1 MQKSEFRVQNWW
13 LLESYLSLFPLP
25 IPLQFL
31 TFPYSFLIRRNKLP
45 HQGKTRY
52 NGENILFMDLRQ
64 YFAQNAL
71 ASDDLVIN
79 NLGYAS
85 LATTTV
91 VPQEIPFSPS
101 LPRRLWHV
109 GKSLSRF
116 VITTCLIFGVIQIS
130 INYPAYKQ
138 QYDFFREKQLS
149 IKDPQKEILKSL
161 QKAPVNDSISTTQ
174 VAEAATSNSVEE
186 SFGTRQEVI
195 NYNNF
200 ELSPSDNRIVIGKIG
215 KNVPVVNVPET
226 KLVNGDYAGLE
237 KDIQATLLKGI
248 VHYPGTAS
256 PGEIGNTFFTGHSSN
271 YVWIKSAYNDVFALL
286 EEMVVGD
293 KVTVYWQ
300 GKKFIYQVYDIK
312 VVSPSETWVLQQSG
326 NEYPSIMT
334 LMTCTPV
341 GTSLKRLIIRSKQ
354 IYPDPSTNRSPNSS
368 VIASPTNL
376 VSS

>member
-1 MQKSEFRVQNWW
+1 
-13 LLESYLSLFPLP
+13 
-25 IPLQFL
+25 
-31 TFPYSFLIRRNKLP
+31 
-45 HQGKTRY
+45 
-52 NGENILFMDLRQ
+52 MDLRE
-64 YFAQNAL
+64 YFRQNAL
-71 ASDDLVIN
+71 SEDDLVIN
-79 NLGYAS
+79 NLGYPR
-85 LATTTV
+85 LAANNAYAEAISAPV
-91 VPQEIPFSPS
+91 S
-101 LPRRLWHV
+101 LPRKIWRASR
-109 GKSLSRF
+109 SLGRF

-138 QYDFFREKQLS
+138 QYDFFREQQLS

-161 QKAPVNDSISTTQ
+161 QRTPSNDPISTTQ
-174 VAEAATSNSVEE
+174 IAEAATSNSVAE
-186 SFGTRQEVI
+186 SFNTQKEVI

-215 KNVPVVNVPET
+215 KNVPVVNVPDT
-226 KLVNGDYAGLE
+226 KLINGDYAGLD

-256 PGEIGNTFFTGHSSN
+256 PGETGNVFFTGHSSN

-286 EEMVVGD
+286 QELVVGD

-312 VVSPSETWVLQQSG
+312 VVAPTDTWVLQQSG

-354 IYPDPSTNRSPNSS
+354 IYPDPANNQAPTSDL
-368 VIASPTNL
+368 IAAPSNL